1 MLVWFRNNAKIFL
14 IVIVVIFVGMIF
26 LEWGRGGLD
35 RAQADKMVMGTVNGQ
50 GIDPAQFDMARRE
63 IYGNMEDQMSGMG
76 YPNAESQLALM
87 YNDINEAAFD
97 LVIDRTLQN
106 DYLEMLGWSPVR
118 MSMAEELLET
128 QLMLM
133 GIQDP
138 EGYIAEYRNDPNFG
152 GTLQQVVYSADRAM
166 FGSAVSLENMIS
178 MEELEFMLN
187 DAMTSVSAR
196 FVTFRASP
204 PLPSV
209 EELEIFY
216 DENPELFNRTPGS
229 RIRFATFMIQPG
241 ENDLAL
247 TMGMVD
253 SLAVSGGGSP
263 DTMNIIREQLETIT
277 GWSVDMSPGEVSR
290 PFTAASLASS
300 GIQACHS
307 IELLDVSAS
316 DDTSGAGD
324 TLTIVHWEVP
334 LFPGRNTLRE
344 AFWDLDASIEDILAR
359 EVPSF
364 GDYQLV
370 DFGEMVIDGNT
381 QPSESMPQPL
391 ISFATD
397 TIWASNTGPVFYIPS
412 FSGSYPAL
420 MLAEKTEEIEGGT
433 IPLEEA
439 LESNLALTL
448 YYSRLQNEAALRMA
462 EEAAGEISGSGMGL
476 GEWARSDSIE
486 VQNSQPFSP
495 ASVRQWS
502 ASDEAAYRG
511 FLGCEGL
518 ANAALTAQEF
528 TLIGPFTN
536 NGVAYLAEIVSR
548 TDPQIPEERSQLT
561 GFYLSMQN
569 SHNSLYTARLME
581 NMRDQ
586 ADIVDSREQ
595 YYNTMDS
602 LRADYAARQ
611 EALEE

>member
-26 LEWGRGGLD
+26 LEWGRGGVD
-35 RAQADKMVMGTVNGQ
+35 RAQADKMLMGTVNGQ
-50 GIDPAQFDMARRE
+50 GIDPAQFDMARQE
-63 IYGNMEDQMSGMG
+63 IYGNMENQMAGMG

-106 DYLEMLGWSPVR
+106 DYLEMLGWDPVK
-118 MSMAEELLET
+118 MSMAEELLVA
-128 QLMLM
+128 QLRLM

-138 EGYIAEYRNDPNFG
+138 QGYIADYRNDPNFA
-152 GTLQQVVYSADRAM
+152 GTLQQVAYSADRAM
-166 FGSAVSLENMIS
+166 FSSAVSLENMIS
-178 MEELEFMLN
+178 AEELEFMLN

-196 FVTFRASP
+196 YVPFRASP

-209 EELEIFY
+209 EELETFY
-216 DENPELFNRTPGS
+216 VENPELFRRTAGAT
-229 RIRFATFMIQPG
+229 IRYATYMIQPG
-241 ENDLAL
+241 EEDLAL

-253 SLAVSGGGSP
+253 SLAISGGGMP
-263 DTMNIIREQLETIT
+263 DTMSIIREQLETIT
-277 GWSVDMSPGEVSR
+277 GWSVDMSPGDVSR
-290 PFTAASLASS
+290 PFTAASLANA

-324 TLTIVHWEVP
+324 TLVIVHWEVP

-344 AFWDLDASIEDILAR
+344 AFWDLDAAMEEILAR
-359 EVPSF
+359 EVPAY
-364 GDYQLV
+364 GNYQLV

-381 QPSESMPQPL
+381 VPSENIPQPL
-391 ISFATD
+391 VSFATD
-397 TIWASNTGPVFYIPS
+397 TIWASTMGPVFYIPS

-433 IPLEEA
+433 ISLEEA
-439 LESNLALTL
+439 LDSNLALTL
-448 YYSRLQNEAALRMA
+448 YYSSLQEEAALAMA
-462 EEAAGEISGSGMGL
+462 SEAAGEIAASGIGL
-476 GEWARSDSIE
+476 SEWARSDSLE
-486 VQNSQPFSP
+486 VFETQPFTP
-495 ASVRQWS
+495 IAVRQWS
-502 ASDEAAYRG
+502 SSAEGAYRG

-518 ANAALTAQEF
+518 ANAALTSPEF
-528 TLIGPFTN
+528 TVTGPFTN
-536 NGVAYLAEIVSR
+536 NGVAYLAEITSR
-548 TDPQIPEERSQLT
+548 TDPQIPEERSRLT
-561 GFYLSMQN
+561 GFYLSMQS
-569 SHNSLYTARLME
+569 SHNSLYTGRLME
-581 NMRDQ
+581 SMRNS

-595 YYNTMDS
+595 YYSTMDS

-611 EALEE
+611 AALEE